1 MFGVLLFCHEH
12 PIQGRPRRQ
21 RMPTE
26 AADPVVLLAAVAA
39 RVTTTSIVA
48 AQGGDVFTRGRR
60 PEFAGRSRLE
70 WLSGEP

>member
-1 MFGVLLFCHEH
+1 
-12 PIQGRPRRQ
+12 
-21 RMPTE
+21 MPTE

-39 RVTTTSIVA
+39 RVTTTSVVA